1 MGTKASSKA
10 DDNIKPSSGSA
21 GGHVRRGSDPTALIS
36 AKSCANTS
44 SGTQSSVAQGGSN
57 VSKTRLN
64 PSATA
69 VAAVAASAVSSG
81 PLDQQHPLP
90 LVKGSSLTSKRVATS
105 STSSDVNRE
114 GTNKSS
120 PHGGHRHSADTAA
133 PSHSHHHHHH
143 HHHHA
148 ASRRVKNRSRK
159 KKPSRASSSAAS
171 METPNLTEALVGSSP
186 KVPTTHNKHDPP
198 KHQHSAASLLSSV
211 AAASVAMASMDSSS
225 SVASMVSIG
234 SGIIGTTSIPMV
246 PTGTTNSIPPTLS
259 TTTITGPTPTVG
271 AVASATVST
280 IPTTVSSASLSTK
293 NEPSGTIS
301 SGTISADMETKCTQT
316 KLDDELL
323 EPIMGCSASF
333 NSATSCGSEYQK
345 TTITSSN
352 PSTTVEQ
359 NPKSIS
365 AEPKSGSAGPKS
377 GSVNEPITTTTG
389 ISEATAGSNPA

>member
-1 MGTKASSKA
+1 
-10 DDNIKPSSGSA
+10 
-21 GGHVRRGSDPTALIS
+21 
-36 AKSCANTS
+36 
-44 SGTQSSVAQGGSN
+44 
-57 VSKTRLN
+57 
-64 PSATA
+64 
-69 VAAVAASAVSSG
+69 
-81 PLDQQHPLP
+81 
-90 LVKGSSLTSKRVATS
+90 
-105 STSSDVNRE
+105 
-114 GTNKSS
+114 
-120 PHGGHRHSADTAA
+120 
-133 PSHSHHHHHH
+133 
-143 HHHHA
+143 
-148 ASRRVKNRSRK
+148 
-159 KKPSRASSSAAS
+159 
-171 METPNLTEALVGSSP
+171 METPNLTEALVGSSGM
-186 KVPTTHNKHDPP
+186 VPTTHNKHDPP

-225 SVASMVSIG
+225 SVA
-234 SGIIGTTSIPMV
+234 TMV

-280 IPTTVSSASLSTK
+280 MPTTVSSASLSTK

-345 TTITSSN
+345 TTTSSN

-365 AEPKSGSAGPKS
+365 AEPKSGSAGSKSGSSGPKA
-377 GSVNEPITTTTG
+377 GSVNEPTTIG
-389 ISEATAGSNPA
+389 ISEDAAGSNPAIATTSEQPSKSIGPTENNPGKSGNPSSTTDPSTKSGVPPAENPKSGSAATATESKGEIGTWTSSTEVCPWEDEENRRESHAPFVKTYATLGYL

>member
-1 MGTKASSKA
+1 MG
-10 DDNIKPSSGSA
+10 
-21 GGHVRRGSDPTALIS
+21 
-36 AKSCANTS
+36 
-44 SGTQSSVAQGGSN
+44 
-57 VSKTRLN
+57 
-64 PSATA
+64 
-69 VAAVAASAVSSG
+69 
-81 PLDQQHPLP
+81 
-90 LVKGSSLTSKRVATS
+90 
-105 STSSDVNRE
+105 

-171 METPNLTEALVGSSP
+171 METPNLTEALVGSSGM
-186 KVPTTHNKHDPP
+186 VPTTHNKHDPP

-211 AAASVAMASMDSSS
+211 A
-225 SVASMVSIG
+225 SMVSIG
-234 SGIIGTTSIPMV
+234 TLAGPIIGTTSIPMV
-246 PTGTTNSIPPTLS
+246 PTGTTNSIPTPLS

-271 AVASATVST
+271 AVASATVSM

-333 NSATSCGSEYQK
+333 NSATSCGS
-345 TTITSSN
+345 
-352 PSTTVEQ
+352 
-359 NPKSIS
+359 
-365 AEPKSGSAGPKS
+365 
-377 GSVNEPITTTTG
+377 
-389 ISEATAGSNPA
+389 